1 MVSSLEKKVR
11 DLEKSE
17 RDGLRRLHEREVL
30 YDQLKE
36 EAKVLSDAKDQ
47 AAETIAGLEQNL
59 TDARNR

>member
-1 MVSSLEKKVR
+1 M
-11 DLEKSE
+11 EKSE

-36 EAKVLSDAKDQ
+36 EAKVLSDASDQ